1 MMGKLS
7 VAQMDAHVEEL
18 LVGLG
23 AGNDDLTV
31 SRCKRLGQA
40 KARAKFGQITIPLV
54 KSDLS
59 YGTCLHEIGHF
70 RGKRQGSHKVMEREA
85 GAWDWAKANALVWTA
100 RMEKDRVSA
109 LASYNARHK
118 KIDASQARERAEER
132 ASLAARFP
140 SVEFTAESSGGAGVR
155 LRKSSN

>member
-85 GAWDWAKANALVWTA
+85 GAWGLGEGERA
-100 RMEKDRVSA
+100 RLDREDGEGQGKCARIVQRAAQKDR
-109 LASYNARHK
+109 R
-118 KIDASQARERAEER
+118 
-132 ASLAARFP
+132 
-140 SVEFTAESSGGAGVR
+140 
-155 LRKSSN
+155 